1 MKTEKWKKR
10 PADECQQVFFLAEN
24 KDSCDKEQVPNSKK
38 LEKQASWISKDY
50 MYIDKTGVCFVMKAV
65 NPTGQKN
72 GYGRILP
79 SRPLRP

>member
-1 MKTEKWKKR
+1 MKNTGKR
-10 PADECQQVFFLAEN
+10 PVDERQQAFFLAEN

-50 MYIDKTGVCFVMKAV
+50 MYIDKTGVCFVVKAV